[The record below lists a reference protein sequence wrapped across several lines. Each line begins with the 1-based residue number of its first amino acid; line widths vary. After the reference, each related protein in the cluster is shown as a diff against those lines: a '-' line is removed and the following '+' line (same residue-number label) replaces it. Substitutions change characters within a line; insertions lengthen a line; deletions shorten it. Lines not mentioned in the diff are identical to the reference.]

1 MPSLNLTDASSC
13 TTLSQ
18 MAEPKML
25 NIYSG
30 LWLRLKR
37 WDKDVHCLSRGCRDN
52 HHGTGCGN
60 D

>member
-25 NIYSG
+25 TIYSG
-30 LWLRLKR
+30 LWLRLKP
-37 WDKDVHCLSRGCRDN
+37 WDKDVHCLSRGMP
-52 HHGTGCGN
+52 
-60 D
+60 